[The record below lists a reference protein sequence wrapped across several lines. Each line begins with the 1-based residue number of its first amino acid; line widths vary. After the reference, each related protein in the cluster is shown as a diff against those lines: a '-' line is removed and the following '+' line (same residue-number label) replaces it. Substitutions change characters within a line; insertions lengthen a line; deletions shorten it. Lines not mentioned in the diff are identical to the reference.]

1 MIFGKKQTL
10 VMIKRVEFGIY
21 LAETM
26 KDAENKVLLPKKQVP
41 ADMEVGDPIDVFLYK
56 DSNDRPIATVKEPKL
71 TLGQTARLRKGR
83 SLSGLG
89 AGKGSVS
96 AVQRADHTGK
106 SWRRSD
112 RCPVSG

>member
-41 ADMEVGDPIDVFLYK
+41 ADMEVGDPIDVFYT
-56 DSNDRPIATVKEPKL
+56 RIPM
-71 TLGQTARLRKGR
+71 TAR
-83 SLSGLG
+83 S
-89 AGKGSVS
+89 
-96 AVQRADHTGK
+96 
-106 SWRRSD
+106 RR
-112 RCPVSG
+112 

>member
-41 ADMEVGDPIDVFLYK
+41 ADMEVGEIKEIPGLITACAFTGHGFGISPIVGTLLAEIVREEKTTLDLSAFRY
-56 DSNDRPIATVKEPKL
+56 DRFK
-71 TLGQTARLRKGR
+71 
-83 SLSGLG
+83 
-89 AGKGSVS
+89 
-96 AVQRADHTGK
+96 AVI
-106 SWRRSD
+106 
-112 RCPVSG
+112 

>member
-41 ADMEVGDPIDVFLYK
+41 ADMEVGDPIDVFYT
-56 DSNDRPIATVKEPKL
+56 RIPMTV
-71 TLGQTARLRKGR
+71 R
-83 SLSGLG
+83 S
-89 AGKGSVS
+89 
-96 AVQRADHTGK
+96 
-106 SWRRSD
+106 RR
-112 RCPVSG
+112 